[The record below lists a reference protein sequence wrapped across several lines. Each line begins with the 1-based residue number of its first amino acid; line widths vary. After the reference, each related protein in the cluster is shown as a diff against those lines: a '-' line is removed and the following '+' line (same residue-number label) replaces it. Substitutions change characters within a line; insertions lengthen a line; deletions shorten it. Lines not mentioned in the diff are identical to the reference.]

1 VRRRFSP
8 LALVAGVL
16 AFAVP
21 ALAGAASASAALPP
35 IGHVFV
41 IVLENESASTTFGAG
56 SPAPYLSSTLRSEGA
71 YLPNYYGVGHESND
85 NYIAMISGQAPTA
98 QNQADCQFFDNLEPG
113 TIGSY
118 GQAEGS
124 GCVYP
129 SGVSTIADQMTAAG
143 LTWRDY
149 NEDMGADPTREASE
163 CGHPGINSVDNTQ
176 KATADDEY
184 ATRHDPFVYFH
195 SIIDDTALCDS
206 HVVNLSLLPHDLSSA
221 ADTPNYVFITPDL
234 CDDGHD
240 SPCANGQPGGLAQ
253 ADAFLRQWVP
263 QITSSPAFTQQH
275 GLLIITFDEAAT
287 SDTSSCCG
295 EIPGP
300 DSPEP
305 GINGPGGG
313 DVGAVLLSPCI
324 APGTVSTVP
333 YNHYTMLRSVED
345 IFGLPHL
352 GYAGLPGETS
362 FGSDI
367 FNQPC
372 TGTAAAPPPPTTKVR
387 APAIASSAAAGPR
400 IPISWTASDAG
411 AVFTVQVRDTNS
423 SASSWRTLLTSTTK
437 RSLTFAGRL
446 GQTYEFQVRAVSAAG
461 APGSWSSATTIVPSG
476 LHPAGSHYRGAW
488 QARRLRGA
496 WEGRA
501 IVTSTPG
508 ARFTLRYVGGELAVI
523 GDRSPQ
529 GGRIRITFA
538 GRSHTID
545 LHSARLQPRRV
556 LFLAH
561 APVGH
566 HRLTIR
572 VLSGTV
578 ALEGFAIASR
588 QSKGSAGNAPMA
600 GPGFEPGKA

>member
-1 VRRRFSP
+1 VRPRRLP
-8 LALVAGVL
+8 LAVTAGVL
-16 AFAVP
+16 ALAVAVP
-21 ALAGAASASAALPP
+21 ALAGATSASTATAGARSASAAMAP

-56 SPAPYLSSTLRSEGA
+56 SPAPYLSTTLRSEGA
-71 YLPNYYGVGHESND
+71 YLPNYYAVGHESND
-85 NYIAMISGQAPTA
+85 NYIAMISGQAPSA
-98 QNQADCQFFDNLEPG
+98 QNQADCQFYDDLEPG
-113 TIGSY
+113 MIGSY
-118 GQAEGS
+118 GQAEGT

-129 SGVSTIADQMTAAG
+129 ADVPTIADQLTASG

-149 NEDMGADPTREASE
+149 NESMGADPTREASE

-176 KATADDEY
+176 KATATDEY

-206 HVVNLSLLPHDLSSA
+206 HVVNLGLLPHDLASA
-221 ADTPNYVFITPDL
+221 VDTPNYVFITPDL

-263 QITSSPAFTQQH
+263 QITNSAAFTQQH
-275 GLLIITFDEAAT
+275 GLLIITSDEAAT

-305 GINGPGGG
+305 GVNGPGGG

-372 TGTAAAPPPPTTKVR
+372 TGTASAPPPPTTKVS
-387 APAIASSAAAGPR
+387 APEIASSAAASPR
-400 IPISWTASDAG
+400 IPISWSASDAG
-411 AVFTVQVRDTNS
+411 AVFTVQVRQTNS
-423 SASSWRTLLTSTTK
+423 STSAWRTLLTSTAQ
-437 RSLTFAGRL
+437 RSLKFAGRL
-446 GQTYEFQVRAVSAAG
+446 GRTYEFQVRAVSAAG
-461 APGSWSSATTIVPSG
+461 APGAWSSATTVVPSG
-476 LHPAGSHYRGAW
+476 LHPAGGRYHGAW
-488 QARRLRGA
+488 HARRLRGG

-501 IVTSTPG
+501 IVSSAPG
-508 ARFTLRYVGGELAVI
+508 AEFMLRYTGGALAVI
-523 GDRSPQ
+523 GERSPH
-529 GGRIRITFA
+529 GGRVRVTFD

-545 LHSARLQPRRV
+545 LHSARTRVRQV
-556 LFLAH
+556 LFLAR

-566 HRLTIR
+566 HRLTLH

-578 ALEGFAIASR
+578 ALEGFAIGSR
-588 QSKGSAGNAPMA
+588 SD
-600 GPGFEPGKA
+600 

>member
-1 VRRRFSP
+1 MKRRHSR
-8 LALVAGVL
+8 LAVAAGVIALAASVIAAGVL
-16 AFAVP
+16 ALAAGVLGLAVP
-21 ALAGAASASAALPP
+21 APVSAAPASAAPASAARANSVPASAALPP

-56 SPAPYLSSTLRSEGA
+56 SPAPYLSTTLRSEGA

-85 NYIAMISGQAPTA
+85 NYIAMISGQAPSA
-98 QNQADCQFFDNLEPG
+98 QNQADCQFYDNLEPG

-118 GQAEGS
+118 GQAEGT

-129 SGVSTIADQMTAAG
+129 ADVPTIADQMTASG

-149 NEDMGADPTREASE
+149 DESMGADPTREASE

-176 KATADDEY
+176 KATATDEY

-206 HVVNLSLLPHDLSSA
+206 HVVNLSLLPHDLASA

-263 QITSSPAFTQQH
+263 QITNSPAFTQQR

-295 EIPGP
+295 EIAGP

-313 DVGAVLLSPCI
+313 DIGAVLLSPCI
-324 APGTVSTVP
+324 APSTVSTVP
-333 YNHYTMLRSVED
+333 YNHYSMLRSVED

-352 GYAGLPGETS
+352 GYAQLPGETS

-372 TGTAAAPPPPTTKVR
+372 TSTTASAQPPPTIKVH

-400 IPISWTASDAG
+400 IPVSWSASGAG
-411 AVFTVQVRDTNS
+411 AVFTVQVRDTDS
-423 SASSWRTLLTSTTK
+423 STGKWRTLMTSTTN
-437 RSLTFAGRL
+437 RSLKFAGRL
-446 GQTYEFQVRAVSAAG
+446 GRTYEFQVRAVSAAG
-461 APGSWSSATTIVPSG
+461 APGIVVKRDHHRPVW
-476 LHPAGSHYRGAW
+476 PTPRGR
-488 QARRLRGA
+488 Q
-496 WEGRA
+496 
-501 IVTSTPG
+501 V
-508 ARFTLRYVGGELAVI
+508 
-523 GDRSPQ
+523 
-529 GGRIRITFA
+529 
-538 GRSHTID
+538 
-545 LHSARLQPRRV
+545 PRRV
-556 LFLAH
+556 AH
-561 APVGH
+561 AP
-566 HRLTIR
+566 
-572 VLSGTV
+572 
-578 ALEGFAIASR
+578 ASR
-588 QSKGSAGNAPMA
+588 RLGRRCDRQLDSGRGVHARAMSAANSR
-600 GPGFEPGKA
+600 